1 MKVQVRG
8 EPDRMVHVSTPIVLK
23 NQIFTGRTE
32 CNSGRLKGGFSYR
45 NRYLHIPGYHRSI
58 LVSLNYET
66 DIVVAYGRE

>member
-8 EPDRMVHVSTPIVLK
+8 EPDSRVHVSSPIVWE
-23 NQIFTGRTE
+23 NQRFPGRTE
-32 CNSGRLKGGFSYR
+32 CNSGRLKEYFIYL
-45 NRYLHIPGYHRSI
+45 NRYLHIPECSRSI

>member
-8 EPDRMVHVSTPIVLK
+8 EPDSMMHVSAPIVLK
-23 NQIFTGRTE
+23 NQRFPGRLK
-32 CNSGRLKGGFSYR
+32 CNSGRLKEYFICLD
-45 NRYLHIPGYHRSI
+45 RYLHILKCSRSI